1 MESGSRFGRV
11 WKFLLKLNIY
21 SLYDP
26 VIPLFIVI
34 RNNSKWEPIQMSIS
48 WWMVNCFVANTYIG
62 PSLSNDKAWTS
73 HTQNSVDASHEC
85 YAKWKKP
92 DTKVYMLWDPVVVIV
107 WLLCC
112 VRLFVTHQALL
123 SMGYARQEYWSVL
136 PFPSPGNLPDPGI
149 QPVSLVLQADPLQL
163 SHQGRPCVTL
173 FVWNSRKNKPDGKRT
188 DRWMS
193 GPIFW
198 LEPGGKTLASQ
209 IWYLHHKLCFL
220 P

>member
-1 MESGSRFGRV
+1 
-11 WKFLLKLNIY
+11 
-21 SLYDP
+21 
-26 VIPLFIVI
+26 
-34 RNNSKWEPIQMSIS
+34 MSIS

-193 GPIFW
+193 GPSGGEGDW
-198 LEPGGKTLASQ
+198 LSGTRGNSGGGNAPCPDCNGRQLWSAVNTQETARLNDEF
-209 IWYLHHKLCFL
+209 YGV
-220 P
+220 